1 MWISPMND
9 TLHETNTDV
18 ESPWF
23 PLENGGFSTSMLV
36 YRRVQIWVRLKILDT
51 LRPSVLTI
59 LALNIG
65 VLSMSWD
72 GVPDFET
79 VPIQV
84 GTEQLNNDCWVFC
97 GFTS

>member
-1 MWISPMND
+1 
-9 TLHETNTDV
+9 
-18 ESPWF
+18 
-23 PLENGGFSTSMLV
+23 MLV

-79 VPIQV
+79 VPYKSGLNSSTMTV
-84 GTEQLNNDCWVFC
+84 GCFAVSPHEEGNVNKEMWYRDTNIDL
-97 GFTS
+97 SPAKMA